1 MSDTPSMASATA
13 SDSAPTAAP
22 RISAVAQLL
31 DRAPDPQA
39 LQHATGEVA
48 ARATDLGSLAR
59 SLFVFRLGGEW
70 LGLPAAIVDEVL
82 EPRPIHSLPHRR
94 EGLVR
99 GLLNVRG
106 QLTVCVALESLL
118 QIDRERAGGA
128 GTVAGAASLAGVLG
142 RRLVVLSAQGQQL
155 AFESDEVHG
164 AHRYDPATLGELP
177 GTVALASAAFSTGML
192 AMGERSVGLLDD
204 GLVLSAIHRRLG

>member
-1 MSDTPSMASATA
+1 MTDHPAIDASAGA
-13 SDSAPTAAP
+13 LAQSP
-22 RISAVAQLL
+22 VAQLL
-31 DRAPDPQA
+31 GRAPDSDA
-39 LQHATGEVA
+39 LNRATGEVA
-48 ARATDLGSLAR
+48 AKADDLRALTR

-99 GLLNVRG
+99 GLVNVRG

-118 QIDRERAGGA
+118 QIDAARTDPERSSASA
-128 GTVAGAASLAGVLG
+128 PNVASVLG
-142 RRLVVLSAQGQQL
+142 RRLVVLSLQDQRL

-164 AHRYDPATLGELP
+164 AHRYDPALVGEVP
-177 GTVALASAAFSTGML
+177 GTVALASAAFSTGVL
-192 AMGERSVGLLDD
+192 AMERRSVGLLDD
-204 GLVLSAIHRRLG
+204 GLMLSAINRRLG

>member
-1 MSDTPSMASATA
+1 MTDHPAIDAST
-13 SDSAPTAAP
+13 SP
-22 RISAVAQLL
+22 VAQLL
-31 DRAPDPQA
+31 GRAPDSDA
-39 LQHATGEVA
+39 LNRATGEVA
-48 ARATDLGSLAR
+48 AKADDLRSLTR

-99 GLLNVRG
+99 GLVNVRG

-118 QIDRERAGGA
+118 QIDAARTDPERSSAS
-128 GTVAGAASLAGVLG
+128 AASVLG
-142 RRLVVLSAQGQQL
+142 RRLVVLSLQDQRL

-164 AHRYDPATLGELP
+164 AHRYDPALVGEVP
-177 GTVALASAAFSTGML
+177 GTVALASAAFSTGVL
-192 AMGERSVGLLDD
+192 AMEARSVGLLDD
-204 GLVLSAIHRRLG
+204 GLMLSAINRRLG

>member
-1 MSDTPSMASATA
+1 MTDHPAIDASTGALA
-13 SDSAPTAAP
+13 QSP
-22 RISAVAQLL
+22 VAQLL
-31 DRAPDPQA
+31 GRAPDSDA
-39 LQHATGEVA
+39 LIRATGEVA
-48 ARATDLGSLAR
+48 ARADDLRALTR

-99 GLLNVRG
+99 GLVNVRG

-118 QIDRERAGGA
+118 QIEALRADAPRADAERAS
-128 GTVAGAASLAGVLG
+128 ASAAGVLG
-142 RRLVVLSAQGQQL
+142 RRLVVLAWQDQRL

-164 AHRYDPATLGELP
+164 AHRYDPALVGAVP
-177 GTVALASAAFSTGML
+177 GTVALASAAFSTGVL
-192 AMGERSVGLLDD
+192 AMEARSVGLLDD
-204 GLVLSAIHRRLG
+204 GLMLSAINRRLG